1 MLIAASLS
9 ETAKLLEQERKDLC
23 EVALNL
29 CGATRISLSMTDIRC
44 LEYAVQVGKSSMAAD
59 ITRSLQI
66 KDTKRPS
73 TDSRES
79 HH

>member
-9 ETAKLLEQERKDLC
+9 ETAKLLEQEREDLS
-23 EVALNL
+23 EVALSL
-29 CGATRISLSMTDIRC
+29 CGATRIPLSMADIRR
-44 LEYAVQVGKSSMAAD
+44 LEYAVRAGESSMAAD

-73 TDSRES
+73 TASSEL